1 MTDVNKNTDL
11 DQGEGIDKQKPTV
24 DETQN
29 EAQGHMGATES
40 DPDEVR
46 KTKPPTQSMA
56 ELTNKK
62 GQATPPDPEE
72 FNPGDMITPG

>member
-1 MTDVNKNTDL
+1 MSDINTDVDPNKGDGLHTPINSDSAE
-11 DQGEGIDKQKPTV
+11 EGTQK
-24 DETQN
+24 
-29 EAQGHMGATES
+29 HMGAKEG

-62 GQATPPDPEE
+62 GQAAPPDHEE